1 MIPNDLLKM
10 LQDPAASSD
19 LYTYLRDH
27 LIASFDLKP
36 YQENA
41 ANYSTSQVTKAVD
54 AEIQALNCIVMA
66 LSKLTEEVAKV
77 DSDEEAAHISQEYQK
92 PIIDKILYGE
102 LMPSML
108 REKLPNLA
116 PPKSELTSKPVLF
129 HKAASSIKDMQPGG
143 SSVELI
149 GKVSSLAELDQMR
162 IFKNIK
168 EAVQQGRRQITVHS
182 HSKSSFDA
190 LALAWSLYDS
200 FDDIFS
206 GDGIEAIA
214 KNIVDELN
222 SLREQR
228 PGLVQKP
235 HQLMS
240 AIELAAKFKA
250 FSLDTTFDEKLTQGL
265 AAVEAEKKLAVT
277 NSLRDFGYLQQPR
290 VRPTFFRQ
298 VEEKPRIPKGT
309 RSTQRQCCIIS

>member
-41 ANYSTSQVTKAVD
+41 ANYPTSQVTKAVD
-54 AEIQALNCIVMA
+54 AEIQALNYIVMA

-116 PPKSELTSKPVLF
+116 PPKAPAPT
-129 HKAASSIKDMQPGG
+129 
-143 SSVELI
+143 
-149 GKVSSLAELDQMR
+149 
-162 IFKNIK
+162 
-168 EAVQQGRRQITVHS
+168 
-182 HSKSSFDA
+182 
-190 LALAWSLYDS
+190 AWSRNPISALL
-200 FDDIFS
+200 
-206 GDGIEAIA
+206 
-214 KNIVDELN
+214 K
-222 SLREQR
+222 R
-228 PGLVQKP
+228 
-235 HQLMS
+235 S
-240 AIELAAKFKA
+240 AISSKVCC
-250 FSLDTTFDEKLTQGL
+250 TTCSSKGL
-265 AAVEAEKKLAVT
+265 
-277 NSLRDFGYLQQPR
+277 
-290 VRPTFFRQ
+290 
-298 VEEKPRIPKGT
+298 
-309 RSTQRQCCIIS
+309 